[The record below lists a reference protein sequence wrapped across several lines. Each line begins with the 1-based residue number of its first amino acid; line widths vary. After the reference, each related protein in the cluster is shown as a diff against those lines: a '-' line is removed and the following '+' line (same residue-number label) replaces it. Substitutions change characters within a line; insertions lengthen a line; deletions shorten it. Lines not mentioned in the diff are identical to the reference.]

1 MGHTTIYKKILDIP
15 HIHFKCGKYQ
25 RMFHRIFIV
34 PQHMVTDMN
43 MVNVPLFE
51 SALAIVCS
59 VTIVLYV
66 IVVTFIVTIPMK

>member
-1 MGHTTIYKKILDIP
+1 
-15 HIHFKCGKYQ
+15 
-25 RMFHRIFIV
+25 
-34 PQHMVTDMN
+34 MVTDMN

-66 IVVTFIVTIPMK
+66 IVVTFIVTIPMKWK